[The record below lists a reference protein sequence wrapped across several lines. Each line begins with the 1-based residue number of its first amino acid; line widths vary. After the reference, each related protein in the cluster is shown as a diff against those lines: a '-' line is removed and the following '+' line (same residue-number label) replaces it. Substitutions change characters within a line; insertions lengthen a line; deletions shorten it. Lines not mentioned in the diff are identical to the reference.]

1 MGFDGLFSFFLFLR
15 SSSFGL
21 SVVSLLACLW
31 HGRNGMGWIENG
43 FGISKW
49 EETK

>member
-1 MGFDGLFSFFLFLR
+1 MAFFLFFFLHP
-15 SSSFGL
+15 SSFGL

-31 HGRNGMGWIENG
+31 HERNGTGWIENG